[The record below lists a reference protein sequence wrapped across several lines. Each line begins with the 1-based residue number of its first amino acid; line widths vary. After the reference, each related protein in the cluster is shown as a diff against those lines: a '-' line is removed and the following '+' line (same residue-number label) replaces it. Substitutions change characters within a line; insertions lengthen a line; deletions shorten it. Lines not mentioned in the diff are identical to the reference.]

1 MVDFS
6 STKRRIE
13 DITDDEV
20 RVNISKY
27 REMKDSAS
35 VKDLIQ
41 NTELSSGSC
50 NRYVIRFKSS
60 ETDDLY
66 AKCEYLLFH
75 TENIALI
82 EWTEVVEPI
91 TGNGIGRVLRKE
103 AIDHIGE
110 RTIYTNIV
118 NANLISV
125 AIDQGF
131 KQIQEGQLKGWFV
144 LDAE

>member
-1 MVDFS
+1 MGEFS

-13 DITDDEV
+13 DVTDDEV
-20 RVNISKY
+20 KVNINKY

-35 VKDLIQ
+35 VADLIQ
-41 NTELSSGSC
+41 NTKLSSGSC
-50 NRYVIRFKSS
+50 NRFLVRFKSA
-60 ETDDLY
+60 ETEDLY

-75 TENIALI
+75 TEDIALI

-103 AIDHIGE
+103 AIEHIGD

-131 KQIQEGQLKGWFV
+131 RQIQDGALKGWFV
-144 LDAE
+144 LNAD